1 MLKEK
6 EIQEVILHT
15 LDELSQTVQASGKQ
29 SYTKEELLDL
39 WSRGVIPGFPVH
51 GDFSFPL
58 SRYQV
63 RRKTPGFSR
72 GECQADQA

>member
-15 LDELSQTVQASGKQ
+15 LDELSQTIETSERQ

-39 WSRGVIPGFPVH
+39 LKKVA
-51 GDFSFPL
+51 DFMIAKSSQKPTESL
-58 SRYQV
+58 
-63 RRKTPGFSR
+63 
-72 GECQADQA
+72 

>member
-15 LDELSQTVQASGKQ
+15 LDDLSQTIQASEKQ

-39 WSRGVIPGFPVH
+39 LGRVADFMTTGGAGEESPAPVH
-51 GDFSFPL
+51 SL
-58 SRYQV
+58 LV
-63 RRKTPGFSR
+63 
-72 GECQADQA
+72 

>member
-39 WSRGVIPGFPVH
+39 LGRVT
-51 GDFSFPL
+51 DFM
-58 SRYQV
+58 
-63 RRKTPGFSR
+63 KKGGA
-72 GECQADQA
+72 GE

>member
-1 MLKEK
+1 MWKKVKTTLKEK

-39 WSRGVIPGFPVH
+39 LGRVANFMKKGGA
-51 GDFSFPL
+51 
-58 SRYQV
+58 
-63 RRKTPGFSR
+63 
-72 GECQADQA
+72 GE

>member
-1 MLKEK
+1 MWKKVKTTLKEK

-39 WSRGVIPGFPVH
+39 LGRVA
-51 GDFSFPL
+51 DFM
-58 SRYQV
+58 
-63 RRKTPGFSR
+63 KKGGA
-72 GECQADQA
+72 GE